1 MMGWSIP
8 LGRIAGTEV
17 RIHLTFFLLIAW
29 FAVSAGARGG
39 QAAAIDAVIFLLAV
53 FACVLAH
60 EFGHV
65 LAARRFGIP
74 TRDITLLPIGGVA
87 NIERMPERPGQELII
102 ALAGPAV
109 NVVIVVLL
117 IGVFGVRL
125 GAGQFAADVLALF
138 NLVPAFP
145 MDGGRVLRALLAI
158 VLGRLRATRLAARIG
173 QMLAFLFGIAGLM
186 GGGPILILIAVFV
199 FLAAGAEGA
208 DVEMRALAQDRAA
221 RDAMIRD
228 FRVLAPDDALS
239 VAADAVIRT
248 TQHEFPVIA
257 PDGTLAGFLTRG
269 ALIEALAGRTAPA
282 RVRDAMA
289 APIPTLP
296 PEAPLLEVI
305 GALQAARAVIFTSVE
320 KRVGDSLYTALAQ
333 TLDGSAPYGTALILG
348 LADGAVGISKN
359 AQYEAL
365 VPEAVRAEVEAQEAA
380 IIAGEIEV
388 VSTL

>member
-125 GAGQFAADVLALF
+125 GAGQFAADVENHEVDLLTRLAVVNVMLVLF
-138 NLVPAFP
+138 NMIPAFP
-145 MDGGRVLRALLAI
+145 MDGGRVLRA
-158 VLGRLRATRLAARIG
+158 VLSFAMNRAQATRIAAGIG
-173 QMLAFLFGIAGLM
+173 QLMAFGLGFLGLFGNPLLLFIAL
-186 GGGPILILIAVFV
+186 FV
-199 FLAAGAEGA
+199 FLAASHETYA
-208 DVEMRALAQDRAA
+208 VELGEATKGVATRRATITAFATLETSATVGQA
-221 RDAMIRD
+221 
-228 FRVLAPDDALS
+228 VDALLNT
-239 VAADAVIRT
+239 A
-248 TQHEFPVIA
+248 QKEFPVT
-257 PDGTLAGFLTRG
+257 DGSGRLRGVLTRDG
-269 ALIEALAGRTAPA
+269 IIKALSESGPETPVLDVMDREVPTVNA
-282 RVRDAMA
+282 RV
-289 APIPTLP
+289 
-296 PEAPLLEVI
+296 PL
-305 GALQAARAVIFTSVE
+305 S
-320 KRVGDSLYTALAQ
+320 
-333 TLDGSAPYGTALILG
+333 
-348 LADGAVGISKN
+348 
-359 AQYEAL
+359 
-365 VPEAVRAEVEAQEAA
+365 EAVKTLQQSGQPLVAVVDDEGRVSGLVTLENLAEYMMVDAA
-380 IIAGEIEV
+380 GKRWQARRP
-388 VSTL
+388 